1 MPTPLKS
8 FRIPKHLSEALRQE
22 AQARQDS
29 ESSVIRLALSKHLSA
44 TNPRPR
50 PTRQESRG

>member
-8 FRIPKHLSEALRQE
+8 FRIPKHLDEALRRE
-22 AQARQDS
+22 AASRQIDQ
-29 ESSVIRLALSKHLSA
+29 SSIIRAALSKYLS